1 MTVSFVFSLIFKV
14 TRLHAY
20 MVLFVFNLIPFRTR
34 RNSILTLYG
43 KISFHSNR
51 MDQERVYCIF
61 IFFFFNITQF
71 LVNSFWETQR
81 IEISFLLR
89 GMKNIYI
96 SDISSIL
103 NLCLLCLFLIV
114 LFFTYIYNLIFH
126 IHLCNIYFIYI
137 NFWPSS
143 LLFEELLSFNWFYKY
158 SVSYFILLPNF

>member
-20 MVLFVFNLIPFRTR
+20 MVLFVFNLIPFRTG

-61 IFFFFNITQF
+61 IFFFLNITQF

-114 LFFTYIYNLIFH
+114 LFSHIYTIWFFIFIYVIFILFTLISDPPIFH
-126 IHLCNIYFIYI
+126 WRIM
-137 NFWPSS
+137 S
-143 LLFEELLSFNWFYKY
+143 LNWFYKY
-158 SVSYFILLPNF
+158 SVSYFILLNF